1 MNNMIENLQN
11 LEGWFNQFSSQ
22 AIIAF
27 SGGVDSC
34 LVTFLARKFLG
45 KENALAVI
53 SASPSLKQSD
63 LMIGKRFCEENDIN
77 FKIIETN
84 EIDDPN
90 YFTNPHNRCYF
101 CKTYLYSDLKL
112 ISERFTGSKILNG
125 QNYDDLADYRPGIK
139 AAKEFQ
145 VLTPLADCKLTKN
158 DVRSLAEYFNLSTWD
173 KPASPCLSSRI
184 PYGEEV
190 TIQKL
195 RNIEAAEN
203 ILNEYGFNEV
213 RVRNY
218 SSIAKIEVPKDRIND
233 LTRVKDEVVNKII
246 EIGFSNCEID
256 NEGLVTGKLNR
267 VIT

>member
-1 MNNMIENLQN
+1 MNNLIQNLQN
-11 LEGWFNQFSSQ
+11 LEGWFNQFSNQ

-45 KENALAVI
+45 KENTLAVI

-77 FKIIETN
+77 LKIIETN

-90 YFTNPHNRCYF
+90 YFTNPNNRCYF

-112 ISERFTGSKILNG
+112 IAERFPNSNILNG
-125 QNYDDLADYRPGIK
+125 QNYDDLSDYRPGIRV
-139 AAKEFQ
+139 ANEFQ

-158 DVRSLAEYFNLSTWD
+158 DVRNLAEYFNLSTWN

-195 RNIEAAEN
+195 RKIEAAEN
-203 ILNEYGFNEV
+203 LLNEYGFNEV

-218 SSIAKIEVPKDRIND
+218 NNIAKIEVPKEKMRD
-233 LTRVKDEVVNKII
+233 LTDVKDDIRNKII
-246 EIGFSNCEID
+246 KIGFSDCDID
-256 NEGLVTGKLNR
+256 SEGLVSGKLNR